1 MTKVETYIKTSAD
14 YLREPYTRVLIP
26 EEEGGYSA
34 EILEFPGCYSQGE
47 TAEEAI
53 QNVEEAARNWIEA
66 TLASGKPIPDPSSH
80 YQYGG
85 KIALRLPRSLHRQA
99 MRLAERDGVS
109 LNHWLT
115 TAIAARVGAEDLCNR
130 LAERVERSW
139 ISAALAADN
148 RFNKV
153 FAHLT
158 TWVHRRS
165 TLSEAEGEAGTD
177 EIAPSSF
184 PYHSQTTLEVR
195 E

>member
-1 MTKVETYIKTSAD
+1 MTKAGAYIKTPAD
-14 YLREPYTRVLIP
+14 YLRQPYTRVLIP
-26 EEEGGYSA
+26 EQEGGYSA

-66 TLASGKPIPDPSSH
+66 TLASGKPIPDPSTDYEH
-80 YQYGG
+80 GG

-115 TAIAARVGAEDLCNR
+115 TAIAARIGAEDLCNR
-130 LAERVERSW
+130 LAERIQHSW
-139 ISAALAADN
+139 TSAALAADN

-153 FAHLT
+153 CRDLRVWAH
-158 TWVHRRS
+158 WRS
-165 TLSEAEGEAGTD
+165 TTTQVQGEEGTD
-177 EIAPSSF
+177 KNSPGFS
-184 PYHSQTTLEVR
+184 YRQTTLEVR